1 MLNLK
6 LGNDITHLLICN
18 LVDTDSLVGI
28 DLEEV
33 GKHLVDIA
41 VLVGIV
47 NNLVASGILGDI
59 VEVVL
64 DSLKQVVPGN
74 LEGTNPEEDNILEVV
89 PGSLVAFVVAFDNL
103 GPEHILVVASSL
115 AAINRLAVIRNR
127 PCLVEPF
134 LHLLEHL
141 LMAYILSPIYKRIS

>member
-41 VLVGIV
+41 VPMGIV

-59 VEVVL
+59 VGVVL
-64 DSLKQVVPGN
+64 DSLKLVVPGN
-74 LEGTNPEEDNILEVV
+74 LEGTDPEEDNILGVV
-89 PGSLVAFVVAFDNL
+89 PGSLVAFDNL
-103 GPEHILVVASSL
+103 EPEHILVVASSL

-127 PCLVEPF
+127 PCLVGPF
-134 LHLLEHL
+134 LHLLQHQH